1 VERRWEGWPRVG
13 RTTLQGARMTVHQF
27 RAAYRDPDGGA
38 TPARPRRF
46 DAVTIGLHWTTV
58 GLIVGMF
65 ATALMHEQAQ
75 GGAWAGPLLET
86 HRSFGVTLW
95 VVAVC
100 RLAWRLRFAFL
111 PPFPA
116 GMSEVQQ
123 TAAKATEYGLY
134 ALLLGQPLTGLAQS
148 LTLGRPFPMF
158 GWETPAV
165 MGRNKDLTSL
175 FHGIHELSAWALL
188 GLISL
193 HVLAALFH
201 RLALRD
207 DVLQSMLPWKATK
220 RPPALRAP
228 EDDPSAPGE
237 LTLKGAG

>member
-1 VERRWEGWPRVG
+1 
-13 RTTLQGARMTVHQF
+13 MTVHQL
-27 RAAYRDPDGGA
+27 RAAYRDPDGVA

-46 DAVTIGLHWTTV
+46 DAVTVGFHWTTV
-58 GLIVGMF
+58 ALIVGMF
-65 ATALMHEQAQ
+65 ATALMHEQAE
-75 GGAWAGPLLET
+75 GGAWAGPVLET
-86 HRSFGVTLW
+86 HRSLGVTLW

-116 GMSEVQQ
+116 GMPKVQQ
-123 TAAKATEYGLY
+123 TAAKVTEYGLY

-148 LTLGRPFPMF
+148 LTLGRPFPLF

-165 MGRNKDLTSL
+165 MGRNRDLTSL

-201 RLALRD
+201 RLVLRD
-207 DVLQSMLPWKATK
+207 DVLQSILPWK
-220 RPPALRAP
+220 PAKKTPTLP
-228 EDDPSAPGE
+228 DLEDDPSTAGE
-237 LTLKGAG
+237 FIVERVG